1 MLKTITRDKY
11 IKNYDYLRIF
21 VDINLKFIVDIMKL
35 RNISIAILAALTVG
49 CSNSNI
55 TTNNEITTG
64 VSYELAQER
73 KANISDIHYDICFVI
88 PQNLDE
94 DVSCD
99 TRITFTLKERQ
110 DVVIDFRDT
119 ERIQDIFFNNI
130 CYFI

>member
-1 MLKTITRDKY
+1 MTH
-11 IKNYDYLRIF
+11 
-21 VDINLKFIVDIMKL
+21 IMKL

-55 TTNNEITTG
+55 TTNNEIATG
-64 VSYELAQER
+64 VPYELAQER

-88 PQNLDE
+88 PQDLDE

-130 CYFI
+130 CCNFS